1 MKKEYVKPQ
10 NLVVELKDKL
20 MQGPEVISMG
30 EGPGPGGG
38 GDAKDFF
45 DDSEDFDSGDSPKN
59 LWDD

>member
-45 DDSEDFDSGDSPKN
+45 DDSEDFDSGDY
-59 LWDD
+59 

>member
-10 NLVVELKDKL
+10 NQVVELKDKL
-20 MQGPEVISMG
+20 MQGTEVISMG

-38 GDAKDFF
+38 GDAKDYFE
-45 DDSEDFDSGDSPKN
+45 DDFDSNGSPKN